1 MNKIIHTFHGLST
14 IRRTKMKEMMKQRR
28 KMPNENP
35 KGERDKTERHT
46 EKTKGNKINQPKEIY
61 TIQSETFSN
70 ILYKG

>member
-1 MNKIIHTFHGLST
+1 
-14 IRRTKMKEMMKQRR
+14 MKEMMKQRR